1 MKSKSQRGVLRQEHG
16 EQHRVTYAE
25 LFFDLVFVFAVTQLS
40 HALLN
45 HLSARGALEALVLFM
60 AVWWAWMDTAW
71 VTNWINP
78 NRAPARLM
86 MLALMLVGLVV
97 SASLPTAFGDGAVA
111 FAVAYAVFQCGRS
124 AFVAVVLRGEDRALQ
139 RNFYRILAWN
149 ILTGAVWIGGAL
161 AGDGSRLG
169 LWLLAIALDN
179 FAPLIGFW
187 TPFLGRSSTRD
198 WDVEGGHMAERCG
211 LFLIIALGESI
222 LVTGSTFA
230 EMPWQWDNVAAFV
243 VAFLGSVAMW
253 WIYFDTGVERG
264 SERIVKSR
272 DPGKLA
278 RFTYT
283 YVHQIIVIGVI
294 ICAVADELVL
304 AHPGEPVHLSSG
316 LVVIGGPMLYVLGN
330 GIFKRPLLNHFPLS
344 HLMGLVLLVLASMI
358 APFVSV
364 LALAGTTTS
373 ILIVVA
379 IWETIALQHLRRG
392 IDSTVEPIKTD

>member
-1 MKSKSQRGVLRQEHG
+1 MKSATHRGVLRKGDG

-25 LFFDLVFVFAVTQLS
+25 LFFDLVFVFAITQLS

-45 HLSARGALEALVLFM
+45 HLSPRGALEALVLFM
-60 AVWWAWMDTAW
+60 AVWWAWIDTAW
-71 VTNWINP
+71 VTNWVDP

-86 MLALMLVGLVV
+86 LLVLMLLGLVI
-97 SASLPTAFGDGAVA
+97 SASLPTAFGDGALV
-111 FAVAYAVFQCGRS
+111 FALAYATFQCGRS
-124 AFVAVVLRGEDRALQ
+124 AVVAWMLRGEHRTLQ

-149 ILTGAVWIGGAL
+149 VLTGAVWIAGAL
-161 AGDGSRLG
+161 ADDGAR
-169 LWLLAIALDN
+169 LWLWVLAMALDN
-179 FAPLIGFW
+179 FAPLVGFW
-187 TPFLGRSSTRD
+187 TPFLGRSSTAD

-264 SERIVKSR
+264 SERIVKSKN
-272 DPGKLA
+272 PGKLA

-294 ICAVADELVL
+294 VCAVADELAL

-316 LVVIGGPMLYVLGN
+316 LIVLGGPALYVLGN

-344 HLMGLVLLVLASMI
+344 HLMGLVLLVLVSMV

-364 LALAGTTTS
+364 LVLASATTGV
-373 ILIVVA
+373 LVLVA

-392 IDSTVEPIKTD
+392 IDSDLEPVKAD